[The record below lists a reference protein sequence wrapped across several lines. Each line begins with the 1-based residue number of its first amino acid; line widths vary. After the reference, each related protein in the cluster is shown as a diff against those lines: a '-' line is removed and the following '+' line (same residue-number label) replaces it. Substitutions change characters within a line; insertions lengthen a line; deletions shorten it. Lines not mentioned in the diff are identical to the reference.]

1 MFRNNLKIA
10 YRSIWK
16 DRVYSAINIVGLAL
30 ATAVFLLIIH
40 YVRFE
45 HSYENIHAKADNIY
59 RVTLDLYNG
68 GELVTTDCETYP
80 QLGPTLLKDFPEVKN
95 CARIEHVGNTEVKY
109 DNKGFIIDRVYAA
122 DSQYFSIFNIDFTRG
137 DKSRALTNPNETLL
151 SETTAQ
157 KIFGTEN
164 PMGKVLKVG
173 KHTLTVAGVFKD
185 IPENTH
191 LKFDLLIPFS
201 IETKT
206 DLNIKW
212 SSNNNFTYA
221 ELVPGASAEA
231 FNQKLY
237 KLSRERVKDEI
248 MVAGPIK
255 AIHLHSKRAYEP
267 EPPGNANT
275 VKFLL
280 IIAILI
286 LVIGAVNYVN
296 LTTARS
302 SERLKEAGIR
312 KILGSTRAGL
322 IRQFFL
328 ESLIINLMAFILALA
343 LVYAL
348 TPVYLQL
355 IGKPL
360 DTNLFNSLSFWIICA
375 LLFGLNCLL
384 SGLQP
389 AFMLSAVKPVVVM
402 NRSSGKGGA
411 KGGALRRTLVVGQ
424 FAVAVVV
431 IAFTVVIYRQL
442 QFMRQQDKGMNV
454 EQILVINDLEDGKD
468 DSIRVSIHNA
478 LRNDLIKVAGME
490 EVSVTGS
497 LPGVNKSYM
506 NTTNSVSLYGGE
518 KNSYTFSTY
527 AVDAGFVPLMKM
539 KLLAGRNFR
548 QDATVNDHEVLVN
561 EETCR
566 LLGFSSPE
574 KAIGRQITYN
584 IKSTIVGVLKNYDQ
598 ASMKEAPLP
607 MINYY
612 APGHSKYIA
621 IKIQTDQPGKMVEA
635 AEKAW
640 LAHYP
645 GRAFDYFFLDQ
656 LYNQQYRS
664 DVQFGQ
670 IISVFSIFTIF
681 ITCLGLLGLTAHNI
695 ARRTKEIGIRKV
707 LGASI
712 TEIVHLFAKDYV
724 KLVLF
729 AMVIGIPVAIWAQ
742 QQWLQDFALRASM
755 PWWIFALA
763 GGATLLIALLTVS
776 LQSVKAA
783 LVNPVD
789 SLGNE

>member
-1 MFRNNLKIA
+1 MFRNNFKIA

-16 DRVYSAINIVGLAL
+16 DRVYSAINILGLAL
-30 ATAVFLLIIH
+30 ATAIFLLIIH

-45 HSYENIHAKADNIY
+45 YSYENVHAKADNIY

-80 QLGPTLLKDFPEVKN
+80 QLGPTLQKDFPEVKN
-95 CARIEHVGNTEVKY
+95 YARIEHVGHTEVKY
-109 DNKGFIIDRVYAA
+109 NNKGFIIDRVYAA
-122 DSQYFSIFNIDFTRG
+122 DSQYFSIFNIDFILG
-137 DKSRALTNPNETLL
+137 DKSRALTDPNETLL
-151 SETTAQ
+151 SQTSAQ

-173 KHTLTVAGVFKD
+173 EYTLTVAGVFKD

-206 DLNIKW
+206 DLNAKW
-212 SSNNNFTYA
+212 QSNNNFTYA
-221 ELVPGASAEA
+221 ELVPGASAET

-237 KLSRERVKDEI
+237 KLSRERTKDEI

-255 AIHLHSKRAYEP
+255 DIHLYSKRAYEP
-267 EPPGNANT
+267 EPAGNANT

-286 LVIGAVNYVN
+286 LIIGAVNYVN

-312 KILGSTRAGL
+312 KILGSTRTGL

-328 ESLIINLMAFILALA
+328 ESLIINLLAFILALT
-343 LVYAL
+343 LVYIF
-348 TPVYLQL
+348 TPFYLQL
-355 IGKPL
+355 TGKPL
-360 DTNLFNSLSFWIICA
+360 GTQLFNSYSFWITCA

-389 AFMLSAVKPVVVM
+389 AFMLSSVKPVVVM

-411 KGGALRRTLVVGQ
+411 KGSALRRILVVGQ
-424 FAVAVVV
+424 FAVAVVA
-431 IAFTVVIYRQL
+431 IAFTFIIYRQL

-454 EQILVINDLEDGKD
+454 EQILVINDLEDGKN

-478 LRNDLIKVAGME
+478 LRNDLLKVPGVE
-490 EVSVTGS
+490 NVSVNGS
-497 LPGVNKSYM
+497 LPGVDKNYM
-506 NTTNSVSLYGGE
+506 NTTNNVRLSGGE

-527 AVDAGFVPLMKM
+527 AVDANFVPLMKM
-539 KLLAGRNFR
+539 KLLAGRNLR
-548 QDATVNDHEVLVN
+548 DNATNVREVLVN

-574 KAIGRQITYN
+574 KAIGRNITYN
-584 IKSTIVGVLKNYDQ
+584 IESTIVGVLKNYDQ
-598 ASMKEAPLP
+598 TSKKEAPLP

-612 APGHSKYIA
+612 NPSNSKYIA
-621 IKIQTDQPGKMVEA
+621 IKINTHQPGKIIEA

-640 LAHYP
+640 LTHSP

-656 LYNQQYRS
+656 LYNQQYKA
-664 DVQFGQ
+664 DIQFGK
-670 IISVFSIFTIF
+670 IISIFSILTIF

-707 LGASI
+707 LGASV
-712 TEIVHLFAKDYV
+712 TEIVQLFAKDYV
-724 KLVLF
+724 KLIII
-729 AMVIGIPVAIWAQ
+729 AMVIGVPAAIWAGQ
-742 QQWLQDFALRASM
+742 KWLQDFALRATM

-763 GGATLLIALLTVS
+763 GMVTLVIALLTVS

-789 SLGNE
+789 SLANGD